1 MIATR
6 FTGQNCTLQH
16 QSALMQLTIYAPAQY
31 PDARLAVNTLNA
43 SFEYILI
50 FPILLVTNGDITV
63 LLVVCLA
70 SLIRTEAIGI
80 VG

>member
-31 PDARLAVNTLNA
+31 PDARLAVNMLNA

-50 FPILLVTNGDITV
+50 FPIAGN
-63 LLVVCLA
+63 
-70 SLIRTEAIGI
+70 E
-80 VG
+80 